1 MNFIKNFWFGN
12 ISLVISFWV
21 VNLLVMQ
28 SLIFLTSF
36 LALFF
41 NFDGLFVFLLMLPYI
56 IWSNVGTW
64 RSSVNF
70 KGNNIWSILAKI
82 YIFVTLGLWLLRIA
96 RIFIL

>member
-36 LALFF
+36 LALSF
-41 NFDGLFVFLLMLPYI
+41 NFDGLFVFLFMLPYI

-82 YIFVTLGLWLLRIA
+82 YIFITLGLWLLRIA
-96 RIFIL
+96 RNFIL

>member
-36 LALFF
+36 LALSF
-41 NFDGLFVFLLMLPYI
+41 NFDGLFVFLFMLPYI